1 MDVFFLLT
9 VNLFNIRQKT
19 MYKKNLKF
27 LVMSKD
33 MAKSLVAAALMV
45 AFSTPVAAN
54 TATGSRSASGAF
66 SKQADGIVMRTGADG
81 SNNWGAMQGVKGLE
95 DLIGKTEAEIKNAA
109 LTPGSTLSDAEPDKV
124 FFLYN
129 VKTGKF
135 LNAGGYWGTHVS
147 LKDYPLSLWAET
159 HTYKLPS
166 SSTTQT
172 LIDFIQNMETG
183 QGKYLGWVGKDG
195 GTGTDDGVFI
205 DRHQDENTHYG
216 WVFEPLKNDTQN
228 TYKIYT
234 YATNKPYSTLIA
246 KSTKYY
252 LCANGDE
259 TDQDKNCGAFSE
271 SYIESKNYDA
281 YSTWRVLSMKQI
293 YDLIT
298 EQSSDNMTSALD
310 LSYRLDCPG
319 FSRGDKDIKEKWK
332 LSTFATGTNATGTK
346 GGWRFGLEKLHNTEK
361 TLTGSGGSGES
372 TDLDKYDFNGLS
384 SSNPYTFDKITYTG
398 KEDYERRLGKYFCAD
413 AKNLRG
419 VIYQDVDIKAPGSYI
434 IECKGYST
442 TKKAKIFA
450 TWLDKEGKEDKASLH
465 QNVLNQVSYMP
476 KTEQV
481 LLHVNEQNMDYAGK
495 NFYGQR
501 KYINTVLV
509 QVPDITPKPSDGNY
523 GTIRF
528 GLIIG
533 DNQDDTD
540 VHDVKN
546 EWTVF
551 DDFRLLYASDDNG
564 VDLILDEDRDNLS
577 YLKDCDITYKNRV
590 LHLNKTF
597 TKDKWN
603 SFVLPVSLKR
613 DQFRQAFGANAR
625 LAKLSGL
632 TSSEIQFKTIDMD
645 GMADNVDVL
654 DAYTPYIIFP
664 TKIHDTDKTKVSPA
678 YKASLTKRNGE
689 STPVVIKA
697 NHYDIPNVTFKTD
710 DANKNDL
717 SQMNTDTWV
726 SDVTTT
732 VENSNG
738 SMKAYGTFA
747 RTFGQ
752 NVTQNV
758 TDEKADDYGV
768 YKFTD
773 HYIISKRDDLK
784 GSYFFD
790 KGNLYYSSERVR
802 GLRGFSCWFKPV
814 NSSSATT
821 KLNLYIDGVA
831 NGTTGIDDV
840 AFGDEEPIGKAA
852 KGIYNMNGQLVSNGS
867 DTTNLPAGMYIVNGK
882 KCVVK

>member
-1 MDVFFLLT
+1 
-9 VNLFNIRQKT
+9 
-19 MYKKNLKF
+19 
-27 LVMSKD
+27 MSKD
-33 MAKSLVAAALMV
+33 MAKSLIAAALMV
-45 AFSTPVAAN
+45 AFTTPVAAN
-54 TATGSRSASGAF
+54 TATGSRSASGVF
-66 SKQADGIVMRTGADG
+66 SKQADGIVMPTAADG
-81 SNNWGAMQGVKGLE
+81 SDILDGMQGVKGLE
-95 DLIGKTEAEIKNAA
+95 DLNGKTEAQIINAA
-109 LTPGSTLSDAEPDKV
+109 VTSDEGLSDADPTKV

-147 LKDYPLSLWAET
+147 LKDYPLSLWAKKNN
-159 HTYKLPS
+159 YKLPS

-172 LIDFIQNMETG
+172 LIDFIQNLETG

-319 FSRGDKDIKEKWK
+319 FSRGDKDITLWNVSNFPK
-332 LSTFATGTNATGTK
+332 GTK
-346 GGWRFGLEKLHNTEK
+346 GGWRFGLEKLYNTDNK
-361 TLTGSGGSGES
+361 LTGSGES
-372 TDLDKYDFNGLS
+372 TELDKYDFNGLS
-384 SSNPYTFDKITYTG
+384 SSTPYTFEKSEYKDK
-398 KEDYERRLGKYFCAD
+398 DNYERHLGKYFCAD
-413 AKNLRG
+413 VKNKRG
-419 VIYQDVDIKAPGSYI
+419 VIYQDVVIKAPGSYI

-442 TKKAKIFA
+442 TPKAKIFA
-450 TWLDKEGKEDKASLH
+450 SWFDKKDGIEDKSFVH
-465 QNVLNQVSYMP
+465 QNVLNQVSYMS
-476 KTEQV
+476 KAEQEE
-481 LLHVNEQNMDYAGK
+481 LHVSEQNMDYAGK
-495 NFYGQR
+495 NFYGKR
-501 KYINTVLV
+501 KYINTVLI
-509 QVPDITPKPSDGNY
+509 QVPKDKKQSENNY
-523 GTIRF
+523 GVIRF

-533 DNQDDTD
+533 EDQNDTKVD
-540 VHDVKN
+540 AAAN

-551 DDFRLLYASDDNG
+551 DDFRLLYASDENST
-564 VDLILDEDRDNLS
+564 DLILDEDRADLS
-577 YLKDCDITYKNRV
+577 YLKDCSNTYKNTV

-603 SFVLPVSLKR
+603 SFVLPVELNR
-613 DQFRQAFGANAR
+613 YQFRQAFGANAR
-625 LAKLSGL
+625 LAKLHAL
-632 TSSEIQFKTIDMD
+632 TSSEIQFQTVDMD
-645 GMADNVDVL
+645 AKTMTDNAVVL

-664 TKIHDTDKTKVSPA
+664 TKIHTDETKASPA
-678 YKASLTKRNGE
+678 YKATLRSTNGE
-689 STPVVIKA
+689 SGKEEVVVKA
-697 NHYDIPNVTFKTD
+697 NHYDIPNVTFKT
-710 DANKNDL
+710 NGNENDL
-717 SQMNTDTWV
+717 SEMNTDTWV
-726 SDVTTT
+726 LNVTPQVYGTD
-732 VENSNG
+732 G
-738 SMKAYGTFA
+738 SMEAHGTFA

-752 NVTQNV
+752 DVTQI
-758 TDEKADDYGV
+758 TDEKADNYGV
-768 YKFTD
+768 YKFND
-773 HYIISKRDDLK
+773 HKIIDGRDGLI
-784 GSYFFD
+784 GCYFFD
-790 KGNLYYSSERVR
+790 RGNLYYSSKDRVR

-814 NSSSATT
+814 NSSEPT

-840 AFGDEEPIGKAA
+840 AFGDEEPTGKAA

-882 KCVVK
+882 KCVVR

>member
-1 MDVFFLLT
+1 
-9 VNLFNIRQKT
+9 

-66 SKQADGIVMRTGADG
+66 SKQDDGIVMRTGADG
-81 SNNWGAMQGVKGLE
+81 SNGSNASGGLDGLE
-95 DLIGKTEAEIKNAA
+95 FLKGKTEADIMNAA
-109 LTPGSTLSDAEPDKV
+109 VKSDEGFPDDPEKV

-159 HTYKLPS
+159 RDYKFPTGNS
-166 SSTTQT
+166 SSTTKT
-172 LIDFIQNMETG
+172 LIDFKQNMETG
-183 QGKYLGWVGKDG
+183 QGPYLGWAGKDG

-205 DRHQDENTHYG
+205 DRNLTDGTHYG
-216 WVFEPLKNDTQN
+216 WVFEPLGDEQY

-234 YATNKPYSTLIA
+234 YATHKPYSTLIA

-252 LCANGDE
+252 LCANGE
-259 TDQDKNCGAFSE
+259 TTDQDKNCGAFSE
-271 SYIESKNYDA
+271 SYIQTNKNKLEGYD
-281 YSTWRVLSMKQI
+281 TWRVLSMKQI
-293 YDLIT
+293 SELLSK
-298 EQSSDNMTSALD
+298 SSDNMTSALD

-319 FSRGDKDIKEKWK
+319 FSRGDRDIKEKWK
-332 LSTFATGTNATGTK
+332 LHTFATGTK
-346 GGWRFGLEKLHNTEK
+346 GGWRFGLEKLYNTEK

-372 TDLDKYDFNGLS
+372 TDLDNYDVNGLKNS
-384 SSNPYTFDKITYTG
+384 PYTFEGTTYKDK
-398 KEDYERRLGKYFCAD
+398 DNYERHLGKYFCAD

-419 VIYQDVDIKAPGSYI
+419 VIYQDVDIKVPGSYL

-442 TKKAKIFA
+442 TTKAKIFA
-450 TWLDKEGKEDKASLH
+450 SWLDKDGNEDKDKALLH

-476 KTEQV
+476 EAEREK
-481 LLHVNEQNMDYAGK
+481 LHVTEQNMDYAGK

-509 QVPDITPKPSDGNY
+509 QVPDTKPSDGNY
-523 GTIRF
+523 GKIRF

-533 DNQDDTD
+533 DNQEDTD

-551 DDFRLLYASDDNG
+551 DDFRLLYASDDKS

-603 SFVLPVSLKR
+603 SFVLPVELKR

-625 LAKLSGL
+625 LAKLHDL
-632 TSSEIQFKTIDMD
+632 TSSEIQFQTIDMD
-645 GMADNVDVL
+645 AMTDNGVVL
-654 DAYTPYIIFP
+654 EAYTPYIIFP

-678 YKASLTKRNGE
+678 YKAKLTSTNGE
-689 STPVVIKA
+689 SETQEVVIKA
-697 NHYDIPNVTFKTD
+697 NHYDIPNVTFKTSG
-710 DANKNDL
+710 NKNDL
-717 SQMNTDTWV
+717 TNMNTDTWV
-726 SDVTTT
+726 STTKGYST
-732 VENSNG
+732 DG
-738 SMKAYGTFA
+738 SMVAYGTFA
-747 RTFGQ
+747 RTFGTDA
-752 NVTQNV
+752 TQDKN
-758 TDEKADDYGV
+758 GV
-768 YKFTD
+768 YNFNNNYD
-773 HYIISKRDDLK
+773 IIGGRDNLI
-784 GSYFFD
+784 GCYFFD
-790 KGNLYYSSERVR
+790 RGNLYYSSKDRVR

-814 NSSSATT
+814 NGSSGTGT
-821 KLNLYIDGVA
+821 KVNLYIDGVA
-831 NGTTGIDDV
+831 NGTTGIDEV
-840 AFGDEEPIGKAA
+840 AFGDEEPTGKAT

-882 KCVVK
+882 KCVVR

>member
-1 MDVFFLLT
+1 
-9 VNLFNIRQKT
+9 
-19 MYKKNLKF
+19 
-27 LVMSKD
+27 MSKD

-66 SKQADGIVMRTGADG
+66 SKQDDGIVMPTADDG
-81 SNNWGAMQGVKGLE
+81 SNNRGTMQGVKGLE
-95 DLIGKTEAEIKNAA
+95 DLEGKTEAQIINAA
-109 LTPGSTLSDAEPDKV
+109 VTSDEGLSDADPTKV

-147 LKDYPLSLWAET
+147 LKDYPLSLWAKKNN
-159 HTYKLPS
+159 YKLPS

-234 YATNKPYSTLIA
+234 YATKKPYSTLIA

-271 SYIESKNYDA
+271 SYIESQNYDA

-319 FSRGDKDIKEKWK
+319 FSRGDKDITVWNV
-332 LSTFATGTNATGTK
+332 SNFATGTN
-346 GGWRFGLEKLHNTEK
+346 GGWRFGLEKLHNTHK
-361 TLTGSGGSGES
+361 KLTGSGELDNYDV
-372 TDLDKYDFNGLS
+372 TDLKS
-384 SSNPYTFDKITYTG
+384 SYTFDGREYKNQ
-398 KEDYERRLGKYFCAD
+398 KEDYERHLGKYFCAD

-419 VIYQDVDIKAPGSYI
+419 VIYQNVVIKAPGSYI

-442 TKKAKIFA
+442 TTKAKIFA
-450 TWLDKEGKEDKASLH
+450 SWFDKDGKNEDKSLMH
-465 QNVLNQVSYMP
+465 QNVLNQVSYMS
-476 KTEQV
+476 KAEQEE
-481 LLHVNEQNMDYAGK
+481 LHVSEQNMDYAGK
-495 NFYGQR
+495 NFYGKR
-501 KYINTVLV
+501 KYINTVLI
-509 QVPDITPKPSDGNY
+509 QVPKDKKQSENNY
-523 GTIRF
+523 GVIRF

-533 DNQDDTD
+533 DDQNDTKVD
-540 VHDVKN
+540 AAN

-551 DDFRLLYASDDNG
+551 DDFRLLYASDDKSA
-564 VDLILDEDRDNLS
+564 DLILDEDRDNLD
-577 YLKDCDITYKNRV
+577 YLKDCSNTYKNTV

-603 SFVLPVSLKR
+603 SFVLPVSLNR

-632 TSSEIQFKTIDMD
+632 TSSEIQFQTVDMD
-645 GMADNVDVL
+645 AKTMTDNAVVL

-664 TKIHDTDKTKVSPA
+664 TKIHTDETKASPA
-678 YKASLTKRNGE
+678 YKATLRSTNGE
-689 STPVVIKA
+689 SGKEEVVVKA
-697 NHYDIPNVTFKTD
+697 NHYDIPNVTFKTNSD
-710 DANKNDL
+710 NKNDL
-717 SQMNTDTWV
+717 SNMNTDDKTW
-726 SDVTTT
+726 TTKKMYSVGDGT
-732 VENSNG
+732 ME
-738 SMKAYGTFA
+738 AHGTFV

-758 TDEKADDYGV
+758 TDEKAVDYGV
-768 YKFTD
+768 YKFD
-773 HYIISKRDDLK
+773 DRKIISGRDDLMY
-784 GSYFFD
+784 SYFFD
-790 KGNLYYSSERVR
+790 QGNLYYSSKRVR

-814 NSSSATT
+814 DSSEPT

-831 NGTTGIDDV
+831 NGTTGIDEV
-840 AFGDEEPIGKAA
+840 AFGDEEPTGKAA

>member
-1 MDVFFLLT
+1 
-9 VNLFNIRQKT
+9 

-81 SNNWGAMQGVKGLE
+81 SNGSNNALDAIGLE
-95 DLIGKTEAEIKNAA
+95 YLVGKTEDQIKNAA
-109 LTPGSTLSDAEPDKV
+109 LKPGSELNDNKPDEV

-159 HTYKLPS
+159 HEYKF
-166 SSTTQT
+166 STGFLSTNTKT
-172 LIDFIQNMETG
+172 LIDFIQNLETG
-183 QGKYLGWVGKDG
+183 QDKYLGWVGKDG

-205 DRHQDENTHYG
+205 DRHQGEKTHCG
-216 WVFEPLKNDTQN
+216 WVFVPLNDEQH

-234 YATNKPYSTLIA
+234 YATKTPSSSDTR
-246 KSTKYY
+246 YY

-259 TDQDKNCGAFSE
+259 TDQDKNCGAFSK
-271 SYIESKNYDA
+271 SYIDSKNYDA

-293 YDLIT
+293 SDLLL
-298 EQSSDNMTSALD
+298 ENSDYMTSALD

-319 FSRGDKDIKEKWK
+319 FSRGNKDITKWK
-332 LSTFATGTNATGTK
+332 VSNFSTGTNGE
-346 GGWRFGLEKLHNTEK
+346 WRFGLEKLYNTKK
-361 TLTGSGGSGES
+361 TLDKFSSGGES
-372 TDLDKYDFNGLS
+372 TSLDDFDTDNLTNSTS
-384 SSNPYTFDKITYTG
+384 SYIFDKTDYKG
-398 KEDYERRLGKYFCAD
+398 DKQNYERHLGKYFCAD
-413 AKNLRG
+413 VKNMRG
-419 VIYQDVDIKAPGSYI
+419 VIYQDVEIKAPGSYL

-442 TKKAKIFA
+442 TTKAKIFA
-450 TWLDKEGKEDKASLH
+450 SWFDKDGNEDKSLVH
-465 QNVLNQVSYMP
+465 QNVLNQVSYMS
-476 KTEQV
+476 KAEQEA
-481 LLHVNEQNMDYAGK
+481 LHVSEQNMDYAGK

-501 KYINTVLV
+501 KYINTVLI
-509 QVPDITPKPSDGNY
+509 QVPKNKDGIY
-523 GTIRF
+523 GKIRF

-533 DNQDDTD
+533 DNKNDKTVDAD
-540 VHDVKN
+540 N

-551 DDFRLLYASDDNG
+551 DDFRLLYASNDKG
-564 VDLILDEDRDNLS
+564 TDLILDEDRDNLD
-577 YLKDCDITYKNRV
+577 YLKDCSTTYKNTV

-597 TKDKWN
+597 KKDKWN

-625 LAKLSGL
+625 LAILSGL
-632 TSSEIQFKTIDMD
+632 TSSEIQFQTVDMD
-645 GMADNVDVL
+645 KNDNAEVL
-654 DAYTPYIIFP
+654 SAYTPYIIFP

-678 YKASLTKRNGE
+678 YKATLTKTNGE
-689 STPVVIKA
+689 QQEVVIKA
-697 NHYDIPNVTFKTD
+697 NHYDIPNVTFEKNSE
-710 DANKNDL
+710 NKNDL
-717 SQMNTDTWV
+717 SKMNTDTWV

-738 SMKAYGTFA
+738 SLKAYGTFA

-752 NVTQNV
+752 KATQNV
-758 TDEKADDYGV
+758 TDEKAADYGV
-768 YKFTD
+768 YKFDD
-773 HYIISKRDDLK
+773 HTIIDGRDDLI
-784 GSYFFD
+784 GCYFFD
-790 KGNLYYSSERVR
+790 RGNLYYSSKNRKR

-814 NSSSATT
+814 NSSEHT

-831 NGTTGIDDV
+831 NGTTGIDEV
-840 AFGDEEPIGKAA
+840 AFGDEEPTGKAA

-882 KCVVK
+882 KCVVR

>member
-1 MDVFFLLT
+1 
-9 VNLFNIRQKT
+9 
-19 MYKKNLKF
+19 
-27 LVMSKD
+27 MSKD
-33 MAKSLVAAALMV
+33 MAKSLVAAALTV

-66 SKQADGIVMRTGADG
+66 SKQDDGIVMRTGADG
-81 SNNWGAMQGVKGLE
+81 SDILDGMQGVKGLE
-95 DLIGKTEAEIKNAA
+95 DLNGKTEAQIINAA
-109 LTPGSTLSDAEPDKV
+109 VTSDEGLSDADPTKV

-147 LKDYPLSLWAET
+147 LKDYPLSLWAKKNN
-159 HTYKLPS
+159 YKLPS

-172 LIDFIQNMETG
+172 LIDFIQNLETG

-319 FSRGDKDIKEKWK
+319 FSRGDKDITVWNVSNFPK
-332 LSTFATGTNATGTK
+332 GTK
-346 GGWRFGLEKLHNTEK
+346 GGWRFGLEKLYNTDNK
-361 TLTGSGGSGES
+361 LTGSGES
-372 TDLDKYDFNGLS
+372 TELDKYDFNGLS
-384 SSNPYTFDKITYTG
+384 SSTPYTFEKSEYKDK
-398 KEDYERRLGKYFCAD
+398 DNYERHLGKYFCAD
-413 AKNLRG
+413 VKNKRG
-419 VIYQDVDIKAPGSYI
+419 VIYQDVVIKAPGSYI

-442 TKKAKIFA
+442 TPKAKIFA
-450 TWLDKEGKEDKASLH
+450 SWFDKKDGIEDKSFVH
-465 QNVLNQVSYMP
+465 QNVLNQVSYMS
-476 KTEQV
+476 KAEQEE
-481 LLHVNEQNMDYAGK
+481 LHVSEQNMDYAGK
-495 NFYGQR
+495 NFYGKR
-501 KYINTVLV
+501 KYINTVLI
-509 QVPDITPKPSDGNY
+509 QVPKDKKQSENNY
-523 GTIRF
+523 GVIRF

-533 DNQDDTD
+533 EDQNDTKVD
-540 VHDVKN
+540 AAAN

-551 DDFRLLYASDDNG
+551 DDFRLLYASDENST
-564 VDLILDEDRDNLS
+564 DLILDEDRADLS
-577 YLKDCDITYKNRV
+577 YLKDCSNTYKNTV

-603 SFVLPVSLKR
+603 SFVLPVELNR
-613 DQFRQAFGANAR
+613 YQFRQAFGANAR
-625 LAKLSGL
+625 LAKLHAL
-632 TSSEIQFKTIDMD
+632 TSSEIQFQTVDMD
-645 GMADNVDVL
+645 AKTMTDNAVVL

-664 TKIHDTDKTKVSPA
+664 TKIHTDETKASPA
-678 YKASLTKRNGE
+678 YKATLRSTNGE
-689 STPVVIKA
+689 SGKEDVVVKA
-697 NHYDIPNVTFKTD
+697 NHYDIPNVTFKT
-710 DANKNDL
+710 NGNENDL
-717 SQMNTDTWV
+717 SEMNTDTWV
-726 SDVTTT
+726 LNVTPQVYGTD
-732 VENSNG
+732 G
-738 SMKAYGTFA
+738 SMEAHGTFA

-752 NVTQNV
+752 DVTQI
-758 TDEKADDYGV
+758 TDEKADNYGV
-768 YKFTD
+768 YKFND
-773 HYIISKRDDLK
+773 HKIIDGRDGLI
-784 GSYFFD
+784 GCYFFD
-790 KGNLYYSSERVR
+790 RGNLYYSSKDRVR

-814 NSSSATT
+814 NSSEPT

-840 AFGDEEPIGKAA
+840 AFGDEEPTGKAA

-882 KCVVK
+882 KCVVR

>member
-1 MDVFFLLT
+1 
-9 VNLFNIRQKT
+9 

-33 MAKSLVAAALMV
+33 MAKSLVAAALTV

-54 TATGSRSASGAF
+54 TATGSHTASVAF
-66 SKQADGIVMRTGADG
+66 SKQADGIVMPTAADG
-81 SNNWGAMQGVKGLE
+81 SNILDGMQGAIGIEYLDGMSEDYIKGAV
-95 DLIGKTEAEIKNAA
+95 T
-109 LTPGSTLSDAEPDKV
+109 TGSTLSDADQNKV

-147 LKDYPLSLWAET
+147 LKDYPLSLWAKT
-159 HTYKLPS
+159 NTYG
-166 SSTTQT
+166 TQT
-172 LIDFIQNMETG
+172 LIDFIQNLETG
-183 QGKYLGWVGKDG
+183 VGQYLGWMSGSD
-195 GTGTDDGVFI
+195 TDEGVFI
-205 DRHQDENTHYG
+205 DRKQNEDTHYG
-216 WVFEPLKNDTQN
+216 WVFEPQNDGKN

-234 YATNKPYSTLIA
+234 YATNNPSSS
-246 KSTKYY
+246 STKYY

-271 SYIESKNYDA
+271 SYIQTEKLTGYD
-281 YSTWRVLSMKQI
+281 TWRVLTMAQI
-293 YDLIT
+293 SALLD
-298 EQSSDNMTSALD
+298 ESSDSMTSALD

-319 FSRGDKDIKEKWK
+319 FSRGDKDIKKWK
-332 LSTFATGTNATGTK
+332 VSTFSTGTNGE
-346 GGWRFGLEKLHNTEK
+346 WRFGLEKLYNTHN
-361 TLTGSGGSGES
+361 TLTGTGES
-372 TDLDKYDFNGLS
+372 TKLNKYDKNNLS
-384 SSNPYTFDKITYTG
+384 PSTPYTFDDITYT
-398 KEDYERRLGKYFCAD
+398 ELENYQRHLGKYFCAD
-413 AKNLRG
+413 VKNMRG
-419 VIYQDVDIKAPGSYI
+419 VIYQDVVIKAPGSYL

-442 TKKAKIFA
+442 TTKAKIFA
-450 TWLDKEGKEDKASLH
+450 TWLDKEGKEDNAFLH
-465 QNVLNQVSYMP
+465 QNVLNQVSYMS
-476 KTEQV
+476 KTEREK
-481 LLHVNEQNMDYAGK
+481 LHVNEQNMDYAGK

-509 QVPDITPKPSDGNY
+509 QVPDINPKPSDGNY

-533 DNQDDTD
+533 DDRNDKD
-540 VHDVKN
+540 VDAAAK

-551 DDFRLLYASDDNG
+551 DDFRLLYASDEKSA
-564 VDLILDEDRDNLS
+564 DLILDEDRDNLS
-577 YLKDCDITYKNRV
+577 YLKDCDNTYKNTV

-625 LAKLSGL
+625 LAILSGL
-632 TSSEIQFKTIDMD
+632 TSSEIQFKTVDMD
-645 GMADNVDVL
+645 APDMTDNAVVL

-664 TKIHDTDKTKVSPA
+664 TKIHTDNTKVSPA
-678 YKASLTKRNGE
+678 YKATLRSTNTNSE
-689 STPVVIKA
+689 SGTQDVVVKA
-697 NHYDIPNVTFKTD
+697 NHYDIPNVTMAIGD
-710 DANKNDL
+710 NNQNDL
-717 SQMNTDTWV
+717 TKMNTDTWV
-726 SDVTTT
+726 LNVTPQVNGTD
-732 VENSNG
+732 G
-738 SMKAYGTFA
+738 SMEAHGTFA

-752 NVTQNV
+752 DVTQI
-758 TDEKADDYGV
+758 TDENDKDYGAYV
-768 YKFTD
+768 FNDRK
-773 HYIISKRDDLK
+773 IISGRDDLI

-790 KGNLYYSSERVR
+790 KGNLYYSSKRVR

-831 NGTTGIDDV
+831 NGTTGIDEV
-840 AFGDEEPIGKAA
+840 AFGDEEPTGKAA

-882 KCVVK
+882 KCVVR

>member
-1 MDVFFLLT
+1 
-9 VNLFNIRQKT
+9 
-19 MYKKNLKF
+19 
-27 LVMSKD
+27 MSKD

-81 SNNWGAMQGVKGLE
+81 SNGSNASGGLVGLE
-95 DLIGKTEAEIKNAA
+95 YLIGKTEDQIKNAA
-109 LTPGSTLSDAEPDKV
+109 LKPGSELNDNKPDEV

-147 LKDYPLSLWAET
+147 LKDYPLSLWAEK
-159 HTYKLPS
+159 HDYKFSTGIFS
-166 SSTTQT
+166 SNTKT
-172 LIDFIQNMETG
+172 LIDFIQNLETG
-183 QGKYLGWVGKDG
+183 QDKYLGWVGKDG

-205 DRHQDENTHYG
+205 DRHQGEKTHCG
-216 WVFEPLKNDTQN
+216 WVFEPLQDDNQN

-234 YATNKPYSTLIA
+234 YATKTPSSSSTNP
-246 KSTKYY
+246 STKYY
-252 LCANGDE
+252 LCANGVV
-259 TDQDKNCGAFSE
+259 TDQDKNCGAFSD
-271 SYIESKNYDA
+271 SYIQKNNLKD

-293 YDLIT
+293 SDLLL
-298 EQSSDNMTSALD
+298 EKSDNMTSALD

-319 FSRGDKDIKEKWK
+319 FSRGDKDIKKWK
-332 LSTFATGTNATGTK
+332 VSTFAAGTK
-346 GGWRFGLEKLHNTEK
+346 GGWRFGLEHLHNKENTLKESADATELYDYDVKDLPSK
-361 TLTGSGGSGES
+361 TP
-372 TDLDKYDFNGLS
+372 Y
-384 SSNPYTFDKITYTG
+384 YTFEGSEYKDK
-398 KEDYERRLGKYFCAD
+398 DHYERHLGKYFCAD

-419 VIYQDVDIKAPGSYI
+419 VIYQEVKIKAPGSYI

-450 TWLDKEGKEDKASLH
+450 TWLDKEGKEDNASLH
-465 QNVLNQVSYMP
+465 QNVLNQVSDMP
-476 KTEQV
+476 KVEQDS
-481 LLHVNEQNMDYAGK
+481 LHVSDQNMDYAGK
-495 NFYGQR
+495 NFYGKR

-533 DNQDDTD
+533 DDKNDKDLKD
-540 VHDVKN
+540 ADN

-551 DDFRLLYASDDNG
+551 DDFRLLYASDDKG

-625 LAKLSGL
+625 LAVLSNL
-632 TSSEIQFKTIDMD
+632 TKSEIQFKTIDMD
-645 GMADNVDVL
+645 ATKNDTVL
-654 DAYTPYIIFP
+654 RAYTPYIIFP
-664 TKIHDTDKTKVSPA
+664 TKIHTDNTKVSPA
-678 YKASLTKRNGE
+678 YKATLSTTVGE
-689 STPVVIKA
+689 SKKQEVVIKA
-697 NHYDIPNVTFKTD
+697 NHYDIPNVTLKTND
-710 DANKNDL
+710 ENKNDL
-717 SQMNTDTWV
+717 TFMDTDTW
-726 SDVTTT
+726 TTT
-732 VENSNG
+732 KMLSVTGDGTME
-738 SMKAYGTFA
+738 AHGTFA
-747 RTFGQ
+747 RTFGTEA
-752 NVTQNV
+752 TQNV

-768 YKFTD
+768 YNLKD
-773 HYIISKRDDLK
+773 HYIISNRDNLI
-784 GSYFFD
+784 GCYFFD
-790 KGNLYYSSERVR
+790 KGNLYYSSERKR

-814 NSSSATT
+814 DSSEHT

-840 AFGDEEPIGKAA
+840 AFGDEEPTGKAA

-882 KCVVK
+882 KCVVR

>member
-1 MDVFFLLT
+1 
-9 VNLFNIRQKT
+9 
-19 MYKKNLKF
+19 
-27 LVMSKD
+27 MSKD

-66 SKQADGIVMRTGADG
+66 SKQTDGIVMRTGADG
-81 SNNWGAMQGVKGLE
+81 SNGSNASGGLVGLE
-95 DLIGKTEAEIKNAA
+95 FLPGIAEEDIKKAA
-109 LTPGSTLSDAEPDKV
+109 VTSDEGLSDAYPDKV

-147 LKDYPLSLWAET
+147 LKDYPLSLWAKT
-159 HTYKLPS
+159 NDYKLPS

-216 WVFEPLKNDTQN
+216 WVFEPLNDGKN

-234 YATNKPYSTLIA
+234 YATKKPYSILIA

-259 TDQDKNCGAFSE
+259 TDQDKNCGAFDLQNNNKLE
-271 SYIESKNYDA
+271 A

-298 EQSSDNMTSALD
+298 EQSSDYMTSALD

-319 FSRGDKDIKEKWK
+319 FSRGDKDITVWNV
-332 LSTFATGTNATGTK
+332 SNFATGTN
-346 GGWRFGLEKLHNTEK
+346 GGWRFGLEKLHNTHK
-361 TLTGSGGSGES
+361 KLTGSGELDNYDV
-372 TDLDKYDFNGLS
+372 TDLKS
-384 SSNPYTFDKITYTG
+384 SYTFDGREYKNQ
-398 KEDYERRLGKYFCAD
+398 KEDYERHLGKYFCAD

-419 VIYQDVDIKAPGSYI
+419 VIYQNVVIKAPGSYI

-442 TKKAKIFA
+442 TTKAKIFA
-450 TWLDKEGKEDKASLH
+450 SWFDKDGKNEDKSLMH
-465 QNVLNQVSYMP
+465 QNVLNQVSYMS
-476 KTEQV
+476 KAEQEE
-481 LLHVNEQNMDYAGK
+481 LHVSEQNMDYAGK
-495 NFYGQR
+495 NFYGKR
-501 KYINTVLV
+501 KYINTVLI
-509 QVPDITPKPSDGNY
+509 QVPETKKQADGSY
-523 GTIRF
+523 GKIRF

-533 DNQDDTD
+533 DDQNDTKVD
-540 VHDVKN
+540 AAN

-551 DDFRLLYASDDNG
+551 DDFRLLYASDDKSA
-564 VDLILDEDRDNLS
+564 DLILDEDRDNLD
-577 YLKDCDITYKNRV
+577 YLKDCSNTYKNTV

-603 SFVLPVSLKR
+603 SFVLPVSLNR

-632 TSSEIQFKTIDMD
+632 TSSEIQFQTVDMD
-645 GMADNVDVL
+645 KNDNAEVL
-654 DAYTPYIIFP
+654 SAYTPYIIFP

-678 YKASLTKRNGE
+678 YKATLTKTNGKQQD
-689 STPVVIKA
+689 VVIKA
-697 NHYDIPNVTFKTD
+697 NHYDIPNVTFKTNNE
-710 DANKNDL
+710 NKNDL
-717 SQMNTDTWV
+717 SKMHTDTWV

-732 VENSNG
+732 VGNSNG

-747 RTFGQ
+747 RTFGTSH
-752 NVTQNV
+752 TQN
-758 TDEKADDYGV
+758 TTNADADDYGV
-768 YKFTD
+768 YKFD
-773 HYIISKRDDLK
+773 DRDIISGRDDLK

-790 KGNLYYSSERVR
+790 QGNLYYSSKDRVR

-814 NSSSATT
+814 DNLPSVH

-831 NGTTGIDDV
+831 NGTTGIDEV
-840 AFGDEEPIGKAA
+840 AFGDEEPTGKAA

-882 KCVVK
+882 KCVVR